1 MVEQALRDRTV
12 QTVGSAPGV
21 IPEAAGRPLRVLM
34 LQDHLLENGGLRVVH
49 DLAQRLQ
56 DTTVSAEMFVLQGS
70 LPGRSLTPSP
80 NVPVI
85 YGVEAPKP
93 LRWALPI
100 GFWRL
105 LRECRR
111 HDVIVAGSEVGFTLL
126 LGWFAATMTGK
137 PFVSMIQSPLAD
149 AITTWVPRPLHG
161 LTRWVS
167 SRVSAAVCVS
177 PELMQG
183 VVNIGL
189 PRDRVTTVPVGVD
202 AERIRSMALEPSPV
216 KLPRGRY
223 LIAAGRLSAQ
233 KGFDLLIR
241 AHATALRAGQQ
252 HSLIIVG
259 EGNERAALEQLTRD
273 LGLDDSVHLV
283 GFVENPH
290 PLLSAAD
297 AFVLSSRRE
306 GMGGLVLLEAMAH
319 STPVI
324 AADCPTGPRELLNGG
339 ALGAIVAAEDAEAL
353 AGAIVDHLA
362 DPGPLRAKAMGGP
375 ARVEDFDPKMAANR
389 FSDVLNRISGRQ
401 QPMRIERR
409 RTPGRR
415 IHLAA

>member
-1 MVEQALRDRTV
+1 
-12 QTVGSAPGV
+12 
-21 IPEAAGRPLRVLM
+21 M

-56 DTTVSAEMFVLQGS
+56 DETVTAEMFVLQGTLS
-70 LPGRSLTPSP
+70 GPSLTPSP

-85 YGVEAPKP
+85 FGVEGDKP

-111 HDVIVAGSEVGFTLL
+111 QDVIVAGSEVGFTLL

-183 VVNIGL
+183 VVDFGL
-189 PRDRVTTVPVGVD
+189 PPDRVIAVPVGVD

-241 AHATALRAGQQ
+241 AHAMALRAGQQ
-252 HSLIIVG
+252 HSLVIVG
-259 EGNERAALEQLTRD
+259 EGGERAALEQLTRD
-273 LGLDDSVHLV
+273 LGVDDSVHLV

-290 PLLSAAD
+290 PLLAAAD

-306 GMGGLVLLEAMAH
+306 GMGGLVLLEAMALGI
-319 STPVI
+319 PVI

-353 AGAIVDHLA
+353 ASAIVDYLA
-362 DPGPLRAKAMGGP
+362 DPAPLRAKARGGP
-375 ARVEDFDPKMAANR
+375 ARVEDFNPTMAAKR
-389 FSDVLNRISGRQ
+389 FVNVLNRISGRPQ
-401 QPMRIERR
+401 QMRIERP
-409 RTPGRR
+409 RTSSRR